1 MSQPS
6 PGRSY
11 PARPMVGIGIIVLRQ
26 DAVLLIRRSRPP
38 SMGSWSL
45 PGGAQELGETAIDA
59 ARREL
64 LEETGLTV
72 GDLILVAHA
81 DSIHRDTEGRV
92 AYHYTILDFAARS
105 QGGEAVAGADAG
117 AVVWAPFE
125 RLDAYALWSETRR
138 VIAAARA
145 MLADAARP

>member
-1 MSQPS
+1 MGAPS

-11 PARPMVGIGIIVLRQ
+11 PARPMVGIGIIVLRE

-38 SMGSWSL
+38 AMGSWSL

-72 GDLILVAHA
+72 GDLTLVAHA
-81 DSIHRDTEGRV
+81 DSIHRDAEGRV
-92 AYHYTILDFAARS
+92 EYHYTILDFAARW

-117 AVVWAPFE
+117 AIAWAPFDQ
-125 RLDAYALWSETRR
+125 LAAYALWSEAHR

-145 MLADAARP
+145 ALAAPA